1 MSNIW
6 GTKIVWDAKS
16 IGILKQMAE
25 LGHTSAEI
33 AAVLKTTRNSV
44 IGKAH
49 RHNIALSNKPKR
61 ETWSQANLQKLREMV
76 EAGYSASQ
84 CAAELKLSKGTVSH
98 KVYYMGMFFAGLKRR
113 SDKCEVMFGI
123 SKRSSGGAKKPP
135 KAFTETVYIVPDV
148 EPIPFAD
155 ITNKTCKY
163 SVKGD
168 KPSEFMFC
176 GADVFDRSFCSYHY
190 HLCYTR
196 KQVNVAA

>member
-33 AAVLKTTRNSV
+33 AAVLKTSRNSV

-49 RHNIALSNKPKR
+49 RHNIPLSHRPKQ
-61 ETWSQANLQKLREMV
+61 ETWTEASLQKLREMV

-84 CAAELKLSKGTVSH
+84 CAAEFKMAKGTVSN
-98 KVYYMGMFFAGLKRR
+98 KAYRMGLFFAGVKRK
-113 SDKCEVMFGI
+113 SDRYEVMFGI
-123 SKRSSGGAKKPP
+123 SKRSSGGVKKPP
-135 KAFTETVYIVPDV
+135 KAFTEAVYIVPDV
-148 EPIPFAD
+148 EPIPFAE
-155 ITNKTCKY
+155 ITNKTCKF